1 MNRDVTLSP
10 RETEIAELLAW
21 GAAKKE
27 VADRLQISTRTVE
40 NTARHI
46 YEKIGI
52 QKATELSVWWFTTH
66 CGVSMNLSPFMRKL
80 GAMALF
86 VLMLPTVFG
95 QTDQI
100 ARYGRTARATQSNT
114 RSFRTRAKEGRE
126 LEITYSPIAE

>member
-40 NTARHI
+40 NTARNI

-66 CGVSMNLSPFMRKL
+66 CGVSMNLSPFTRKL
-80 GAMALF
+80 GAVVLF
-86 VLMLPTVFG
+86 ILMLPTVFG

-100 ARYGRTARATQSNT
+100 ARYGRRATQNNT
-114 RSFRTRAKEGRE
+114 RTFRTRTKDGRE
-126 LEITYSPIAE
+126 LEITYSPTAE